1 MITIIEAT
9 TRGDRQHVY
18 FTIDAYGWS
27 DGSVPADLSGEA
39 LQAYLEAREDAYRS
53 DIMQKHYP
61 EHTPRQ
67 EMGETRL
74 QAWTRFESEHPEIE
88 QEAFVSNHPHGLGK
102 KKQLHGALKALGES
116 VPELKGLVGQIIE
129 AL

>member
-39 LQAYLEAREDAYRS
+39 LQAYLEAREDTYRS

-74 QAWTRFESEHPEIE
+74 QAWQRYEKENPEKKRKE
-88 QEAFVSNHPHGLGK
+88 FVSNHPPELAK
-102 KKQLHGALKALGES
+102 KKALRKAIDEAKDFEGLKKALK
-116 VPELKGLVGQIIE
+116 ELV
-129 AL
+129 